1 MGRERMAKVRAVELE
16 AAELVEGAAKME
28 REPSV
33 RPQPA
38 AEEPAVAPQL
48 PPEVGKGRP
57 RDLIR
62 DTAVAVIRAH
72 VLDRAEEDVCVEVTP
87 RLPERRREHVGPVQ
101 RSEIAEVGDERVVGP
116 LEHTRDLA
124 LVLRGPG
131 RDHRGRGARC
141 GRCVLYQGTKSAIAR
156 ARSLSAWK

>member
-38 AEEPAVAPQL
+38 AEELAVAPQL

-87 RLPERRREHVGPVQ
+87 RLPERRRVRQGS
-101 RSEIAEVGDERVVGP
+101 RSAYRTAD
-116 LEHTRDLA
+116 
-124 LVLRGPG
+124 RGCWS
-131 RDHRGRGARC
+131 ARP
-141 GRCVLYQGTKSAIAR
+141 
-156 ARSLSAWK
+156 RSRSPRPCRSSRSFPRR